1 MARSKSGDP
10 QELQGSGDS
19 DSLSITPENIQ
30 AVRAII
36 DNMVRIK
43 MDQEALGE
51 DVKAVAAKMGVK
63 PAAIKEMA
71 QIVMKEQ
78 EKGGVLDAKQKS
90 LSFAEKVLEQFDK
103 G

>member
-1 MARSKSGDP
+1 MAHSKSSDT
-10 QELQGSGDS
+10 QELEGSGPS
-19 DSLSITPENIQ
+19 ESMTISHESIS

-36 DNMVRIK
+36 DSMVRIK

-63 PAAIKEMA
+63 PAAVKEMA

-90 LSFAEKVLEQFDK
+90 LAFAEKVLEEFDK